1 MRLMTMTVLLLLA
14 ACAAPPANVAPERSE
29 TVTGEFQLASPAFE
43 NGATIPQRFT
53 GDGANVSP
61 ELNWAGA
68 PEGVK
73 SFALVCEDPDAP
85 RGTFV
90 HWVLYNWPADSSR
103 IPEGLVG
110 TAELDNGAR
119 QGPNGRGDAGYI
131 GPAPP
136 PGKPHRY
143 FFRLYALDTTLV
155 IEDPEGPHVGA
166 LRAAM
171 DGHVLAEAVLVGRY
185 GR

>member
-1 MRLMTMTVLLLLA
+1 MRALLTVTLLLA
-14 ACAAPPANVAPERSE
+14 ACAAPPAATERQPAR
-29 TVTGEFQLASPAFE
+29 TNGFALTSPAFE
-43 NGATIPQRFT
+43 NGGTIPVRFT

-61 ELNWAGA
+61 GLNWTGA
-68 PEGVK
+68 PEGTR
-73 SFALVCEDPDAP
+73 SFALICDDPDAP

-103 IPEGLVG
+103 IPEALAAGA
-110 TAELDNGAR
+110 TLDNGAR

-143 FFRLYALDTTLV
+143 FFRLYALDTALV
-155 IEDPEGPHVGA
+155 IDDPEGPHAGA

-171 DGHVLAEAVLVGRY
+171 EGRVLGEAVLVGRY